1 MSVVELKNILIHKIS
16 AINDVSF
23 LKAIQTIIDS
33 KMNHEILPLT
43 SEQRNEIMES
53 QKEIEK
59 GLFVDDKSL
68 DDEIRTWLN
77 EK

>member
-1 MSVVELKNILIHKIS
+1 MSVIKLKHILIHKIL

-33 KMNHEILPLT
+33 KINHEILPLT
-43 SEQRNEIMES
+43 REQRDKIMVS
-53 QKEIEK
+53 QKEIEE
-59 GLFVDDKSL
+59 GLFIDDDTL
-68 DDEIRTWLN
+68 DDDIRTWLK